1 MKVNLST
8 ILIIIA
14 NLNALIVCTQNL
26 NYFKNIFTSYI
37 LISQDK
43 LNEAATIL
51 NNEIDSCSPSADI
64 WNTLLLNLNLK
75 NETKSVELINILLK
89 KNKGEWLLTNK
100 YFVEF
105 LNIPTIKLAMDN
117 PLKHN
122 SSLMYSGLDSIFL
135 HLYETDQFYRSFGLN
150 NEKTAYYYTDI
161 IKNIDSINSIILY
174 NTIIKNGFPSYCKII
189 DISRDMQISALDIL
203 LLHSIE
209 IGNLDIRQIVYDNI
223 KNGKIDPLRGTYF
236 LNINN
241 NRNNSTAS
249 VKNLHVNQFFYC
261 NDNYYK
267 IIKQKSDIDLINGLR
282 EELNYPSWETVQ
294 TYVLDC
300 IKLGNKLNGYLLP
313 FTQFI
318 AKTDS
323 NTIKILEDKGK
334 LVLVN

>member
-8 ILIIIA
+8 LLIIIA
-14 NLNALIVCTQNL
+14 NLNALIVYSQNL

-43 LNEAATIL
+43 LNEAANIL
-51 NNEIDSCSPSADI
+51 NNEIDSCSSSADI

-89 KNKGEWLLTNK
+89 KNKRECLLTNK

-117 PLKHN
+117 PLIHH

-150 NEKTAYYYTDI
+150 NEKTAYYYNDL
-161 IKNIDSINSIILY
+161 IKNIDSINSIILN

-189 DISRDMQISALDIL
+189 DISRDMKISALEIL

-209 IGNLDIRQIVYDNI
+209 IGNLDIKQIVYDNI
-223 KNGKIDPLRGTYF
+223 KMAK
-236 LNINN
+236 
-241 NRNNSTAS
+241 
-249 VKNLHVNQFFYC
+249 
-261 NDNYYK
+261 
-267 IIKQKSDIDLINGLR
+267 LI
-282 EELNYPSWETVQ
+282 P
-294 TYVLDC
+294 
-300 IKLGNKLNGYLLP
+300 
-313 FTQFI
+313 
-318 AKTDS
+318 
-323 NTIKILEDKGK
+323 
-334 LVLVN
+334 

>member
-1 MKVNLST
+1 
-8 ILIIIA
+8 
-14 NLNALIVCTQNL
+14 
-26 NYFKNIFTSYI
+26 
-37 LISQDK
+37 
-43 LNEAATIL
+43 
-51 NNEIDSCSPSADI
+51 
-64 WNTLLLNLNLK
+64 
-75 NETKSVELINILLK
+75 
-89 KNKGEWLLTNK
+89 
-100 YFVEF
+100 
-105 LNIPTIKLAMDN
+105 
-117 PLKHN
+117 
-122 SSLMYSGLDSIFL
+122 LMYSGLDSIFL